1 MVRLLPK
8 VDFGQLIVI
17 PAITYNAVIT
27 GPFAGQVIG
36 LCCAGYSGEGRIDGR
51 CLAKRLKTTD
61 CWGVRAYM
69 ALGQAYYIKDSGAF
83 HGEGSLGPSGDDRLL
98 AVGLAVTKFVDR
110 IYNDWYVH
118 LVYFKPLA

>member
-1 MVRLLPK
+1 MVGLFPK

-17 PAITYNAVIT
+17 PTITYNAAIT
-27 GPFAGQVIG
+27 GPFACLVIG
-36 LCCAGYSGEGRIDGR
+36 LCCAGHSGEGRIDGR

-61 CWGVRAYM
+61 CWGIRAYM
-69 ALGQAYYIKDSGAF
+69 ALGQAYYIKDGGAF

-118 LVYFKPLA
+118 LVHFKPLA